1 MREGGGIGRIGEV
14 RLAVVKLGGSIITQ
28 KNVPFTPNLEAIR
41 RISSEVGRLYRL
53 GWRFVIVLGG
63 GSYGHPVAHEYMY
76 SGLMATGEALSAITR
91 AMLELSEV
99 FAEVASE
106 YGLNPVIY
114 PPHAFC
120 KPRGLKPNCCWD
132 VVRRAF
138 WYDATP
144 IVYGD
149 AYPGYVSVQI
159 ISGDE
164 LAVEAAC
171 ELGAERL
178 IYLTDV
184 PGVYDGEG
192 QLIPLLTRAGLQEL
206 LEHESIGGSTAVDV
220 TGGMRRKL
228 QAILELGCQGLKA
241 VIGAGTKPET
251 LALALEGRR
260 EAGTWVEL

>member
-1 MREGGGIGRIGEV
+1 LREGNRVGGTGEV

-28 KNVPFTPNLEAIR
+28 KNAPFTPNLEAMR
-41 RISSEVGRLYRL
+41 KISVEMGRLYKL
-53 GWRFVIVLGG
+53 GWRFIIVLGG
-63 GSYGHPVAHEYMY
+63 GSYGHPVAREYMY
-76 SGLMATGEALSAITR
+76 SGLMTSGEALSAITR
-91 AMLELSEV
+91 AMLELSGV

-120 KPRGLKPNCCWD
+120 KPRGLKPNYCWD

-149 AYPGYVSVQI
+149 AYPGYSSVQI
-159 ISGDE
+159 VSGDE

-178 IYLTDV
+178 VYLTDV
-184 PGVYDGEG
+184 PGVYDSEG
-192 QLIPLLTRAGLQEL
+192 RLIPLLTRAGLQEL

-228 QAILELGCQGLKA
+228 QAILELGCQGLKV